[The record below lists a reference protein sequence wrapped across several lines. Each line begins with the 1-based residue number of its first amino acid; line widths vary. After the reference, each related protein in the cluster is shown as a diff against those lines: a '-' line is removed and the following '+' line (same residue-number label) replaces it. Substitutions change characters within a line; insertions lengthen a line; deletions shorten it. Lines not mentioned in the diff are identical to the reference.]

1 MIDRTYTLRAGLMGI
16 SLLALSGCVNN
27 QLNALDWDLRSG
39 NGLDTTNA
47 ARAATTNRPAPD
59 ARGVISYPTYQVA
72 VGQRGD
78 TVTTIAQRVGLDA
91 ASLARF
97 NGLTPGDNVNAG
109 EVLVLPSRVGAASP
123 AAPTATT
130 PAQAGLDVT
139 SIATTALDRVGTSTL
154 PAPAA
159 TATTAAAPA
168 AAAPVQSGAEPVRHQ
183 VKRGET
189 AFTIARTYNVSARA
203 LAEWNG
209 LNADLA
215 VREGQYLLIP
225 TAAPGARPPAAPPG
239 TIAVPT
245 PGSGS
250 PTPTPPSA
258 SQPLPDEDP
267 APAAAPAP
275 NTPASPAL
283 GEDRTA
289 ASSTRMTMPAQGSII
304 RGYAKGRNEG
314 IDIGAAA
321 GSPVVAAADGTVAAI
336 TKDTQQVPIIVIRH
350 ADGLLTVY
358 AGVDGIT
365 VAKGDSVRRGQ
376 KIAVVRAANPAF
388 LHFEVRR
395 GVESTDPTAFLQ

>member
-1 MIDRTYTLRAGLMGI
+1 MIQRRTTTILMGL
-16 SLLALSGCVNN
+16 SLFALTACVNN
-27 QLNALDWDLRSG
+27 ANNALGNLDWDLRSG
-39 NGLDTTNA
+39 NTLDTTGA
-47 ARAATTNRPAPD
+47 ARQSTANRPAPD
-59 ARGVISYPTYQVA
+59 ARGIISYPTYQVA

-78 TVTTIAQRVGLDA
+78 TVATVAQRIGLDA
-91 ASLARF
+91 GQLASF
-97 NGLTPGDNVNAG
+97 NGLTTGDTINAG
-109 EVLVLPSRVGAASP
+109 EVLVLPTRVAAAT

-139 SIATTALDRVGTSTL
+139 SIATTALDRVGTTAL
-154 PAPAA
+154 PAP
-159 TATTAAAPA
+159 APA
-168 AAAPVQSGAEPVRHQ
+168 AAAPVQSGTEPVRHQ

-225 TAAPGARPPAAPPG
+225 TASGRPPANAAAAG
-239 TIAVPT
+239 TVAVTT
-245 PGSGS
+245 PGAGT

-258 SQPLPDEDP
+258 TQPLPDEDP
-267 APAAAPAP
+267 TPAAAAP
-275 NTPASPAL
+275 ENTPASPDL

-289 ASSTRMTMPAQGSII
+289 ASSTRMTMPASGSII

-321 GSPVVAAADGTVAAI
+321 GSPVVAAASGTVAAI

-365 VAKGDSVRRGQ
+365 VAKGDQVQRGQ

-395 GVESTDPTAFLQ
+395 GVESTDPAAFLQ